1 MELVDEEDSKIS
13 SPSVAGVGK
22 SPGKSSV
29 FRILFFICLS
39 HPSCIS
45 LQILGDAYPGVKK
58 YICRCVGIG
67 RRGGLKIRWANN
79 SCGFDPR
86 HRHHICSEVLCFGAF
101 FLLLRSIILNIF
113 WKRRKNCICRRDLT
127 GKIQMC
133 VDIGCCADIAVSQP
147 FLNLLQA
154 HTIGIEETGTA
165 MPLRYNND
173 KRKKPLFSRGLSVC
187 RHLFNSFS
195 KLKCDEKII
204 EKRRLFH

>member
-1 MELVDEEDSKIS
+1 MSSRAEMKTFSCIFPESVLYCKSTCRCDGMVDVVDSKTS

-101 FLLLRSIILNIF
+101 FTAQKQNIEHF
-113 WKRRKNCICRRDLT
+113 SETPGELHLQTKPYWKN
-127 GKIQMC
+127 
-133 VDIGCCADIAVSQP
+133 P
-147 FLNLLQA
+147 N
-154 HTIGIEETGTA
+154 
-165 MPLRYNND
+165 
-173 KRKKPLFSRGLSVC
+173 VC
-187 RHLFNSFS
+187 
-195 KLKCDEKII
+195 KYWK
-204 EKRRLFH
+204 

>member
-1 MELVDEEDSKIS
+1 MAPPRVPQKGALSDSLTPQKKRTCSPAKFLLLFSGICTILKSTCAGVLELVDEADSKTS

-45 LQILGDAYPGVKK
+45 LQIPGNACPGVKK

-86 HRHHICSEVLCFGAF
+86 HRHHICSEVSCFGAF
-101 FLLLRSIILNIF
+101 FTAQKQNIEHF
-113 WKRRKNCICRRDLT
+113 SETPGELHLQTKPYWKN
-127 GKIQMC
+127 
-133 VDIGCCADIAVSQP
+133 P
-147 FLNLLQA
+147 N
-154 HTIGIEETGTA
+154 
-165 MPLRYNND
+165 
-173 KRKKPLFSRGLSVC
+173 VC
-187 RHLFNSFS
+187 
-195 KLKCDEKII
+195 KYWK
-204 EKRRLFH
+204 